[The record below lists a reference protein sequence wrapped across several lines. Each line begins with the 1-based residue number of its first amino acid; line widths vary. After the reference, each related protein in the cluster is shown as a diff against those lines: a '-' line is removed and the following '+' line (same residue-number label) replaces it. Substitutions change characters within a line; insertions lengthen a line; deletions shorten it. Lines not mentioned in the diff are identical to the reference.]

1 MTSCDFYMSLHS
13 LATSNLN
20 NKYFFYI
27 TFSTLFLYLTTYS

>member
-20 NKYFFYI
+20 NKHFFI